1 MGFQNYPFITGQTT
15 ITGTATQI
23 VPANAARSGI
33 QITNLG
39 TTDVWLIENTSGTTA
54 TGHLLLGV
62 KGASVSFSTTSAV
75 YGITSGSSQAV
86 SWLQTQ

>member
-1 MGFQNYPFITGQTT
+1 MGFQNYPYTTGQTAVL
-15 ITGTATQI
+15 GTATQI

-39 TTDVWLIENTSGTTA
+39 TTDVWLIENTSGTTS
-54 TGHLLLGV
+54 TGHLLLGA
-62 KGASVSFSTTSAV
+62 KGASVSFSTTGAI
-75 YGITSGSSQAV
+75 YGITSGASQTV